1 MRLILTLAVVA
12 LAAVQAAPA
21 VAQGPD
27 WYCGPAPRLLPDRDE
42 VSGAVAAG
50 LPFSGSGSHADRKTS
65 NGFLAARSRRFA
77 RPKGVVRFTVWRSS
91 RWRRFLGCQPEQRAP
106 SVV

>member
-21 VAQGPD
+21 VAQEPY
-27 WYCGPAPRLLPDRDE
+27 WYCYLLHVYYPTVTRCP
-42 VSGAVAAG
+42 VLVATG

-65 NGFLAARSRRFA
+65 NGFLAARSRRLA
-77 RPKGVVRFTVWRSS
+77 KPKGVVRFTVWRSS
-91 RWRRFLGCQPEQRAP
+91 R
-106 SVV
+106 